1 LAAGLEQSIMS
12 LFKNCSL
19 SAFGV
24 LGALTIAAPQSK
36 AAISPPLLG
45 VASDIHL
52 TAGGCGHGRHKL
64 LTGGCS
70 QRIYNRT
77 QAQFLNNMQ
86 PCESGHAVPSP
97 DGAGYRCV
105 IR

>member
-1 LAAGLEQSIMS
+1 MS
-12 LFKNCSL
+12 VFKNCSL
-19 SAFGV
+19 AAFGV
-24 LGALTIAAPQSK
+24 LGALTLAAPQAI
-36 AAISPPLLG
+36 AAISPPLLS
-45 VASDIHL
+45 VASDIHH
-52 TAGGCGHGRHKL
+52 TAGGCGSGRHKL

-70 QRIYNRT
+70 ERITNRT